1 MSYIITD
8 DKHYKN
14 IAKSLRSKMQT
25 DREYYPK
32 DMAIAIDNIPSSAD
46 GTDEPIGGIYL
57 LNPDENGKPTEIK
70 VIGLKNDTSPVSTI
84 LTSNNIKN
92 SVKKITFVNCS
103 INKINDKDFAN
114 LTNLEEF
121 FVPDGVTYIGWH
133 AFSGC
138 EHLKKIV
145 IPEGITQINQG
156 TFNKCGMLE
165 ELYIPKGVT
174 SINYQSIVNCY
185 SLKTIFFPNSLT
197 VTHTYFSLGLNVSF
211 DNPILED
218 GFNCNNF
225 PLAVSSLY
233 SRETILKCLN
243 ALADRTGQ
251 TAYKLQIGATNLAK
265 LTEED
270 ILIATNKNWTLA

>member
-14 IAKSLRSKMQT
+14 IAKSLRSKLRT
-25 DREYYPK
+25 DKKYGPSE
-32 DMAIAIDNIPSSAD
+32 MATAIDNIPSSAD

-57 LNPDENGKPTEIK
+57 LNPDENGNPTEVK
-70 VIGLKNDTSPVSTI
+70 VIGLKKNTEPVSSI
-84 LTSNNIKN
+84 LTNNNIRN
-92 SVKKITFVNCS
+92 SVKKITFSNVS
-103 INKINDKDFAN
+103 ITNINDKDFSD
-114 LTNLEEF
+114 LKNLEEF

-174 SINYQSIVNCY
+174 SISYQSIMNCY

-197 VTHTYFSLGLNVSF
+197 VTHTYFSSGLNVSF

-233 SRETILKCLN
+233 SRETILKCLD
-243 ALADRTGQ
+243 ALADRTGLA
-251 TAYKLQIGATNLAK
+251 TYTLAIGSTNLKK
-265 LTEED
+265 LTDSD
-270 ILIATNKNWTLA
+270 IEIATNKNWFIR